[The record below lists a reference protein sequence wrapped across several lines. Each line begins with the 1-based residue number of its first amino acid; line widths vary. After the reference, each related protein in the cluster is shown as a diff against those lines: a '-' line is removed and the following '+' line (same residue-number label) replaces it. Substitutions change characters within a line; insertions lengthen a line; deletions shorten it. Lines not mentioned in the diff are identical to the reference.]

1 MKNTATST
9 HFRLRAGAEARKEAI
24 ASLISFEGQTQTLDP
39 IQTLGPDH
47 CPGLVRDP
55 SHARDPGPTDLC
67 HPPTQTLS
75 MSTTHPAT
83 PPIPMLTHPQGDREH
98 PPSPGRD
105 RRLRSH
111 LSVKTRNSSAIEDL
125 ALPSPPFFSTRPSYV
140 PPFPGVVSLDLRG
153 RSISCT

>member
-1 MKNTATST
+1 MMKNTATST
-9 HFRLRAGAEARKEAI
+9 HFRLRAGAEGRKEAI

-47 CPGLVRDP
+47 CPGLVRGP

-98 PPSPGRD
+98 PPSPD
-105 RRLRSH
+105 LRSH
-111 LSVKTRNSSAIEDL
+111 LNISSAIEDL

-140 PPFPGVVSLDLRG
+140 PPFPGVASLDLRG